1 MVDGTVV
8 SLEIVFVRK
17 KIGLKVKPTNV
28 TGLIGFIRQS
38 SIMAWHGLYMGDQA
52 KI

>member
-8 SLEIVFVRK
+8 SLEIFFVRK

-28 TGLIGFIRQS
+28 TGLIGFIIQHLGLTW
-38 SIMAWHGLYMGDQA
+38 SIYGDQA